1 MQSLCVNCQLL
12 IANYLPTM
20 TSNPEIRSEST
31 TAPPKAGVENNAA
44 EHNSALTVELSPAEP
59 SANAAEKTS
68 VLTAAPLDY
77 ESSQTT
83 ANAADATVVRNRNDQ
98 QEKSSSHSSSTE
110 AYTDQKPSNDGVIIV
125 NNGLIDGYIPTRL
138 GNYQIVQKIGAGGM
152 GNIFLATD
160 VFLDREVAI
169 KILLPKYQSTEL
181 QERFIVEAKA
191 SAKLH
196 HDNIVTIYSYGETN
210 DLPFFAMEY
219 IPGSNLRSIVDKTG
233 VLSIEDTLS
242 YAIQISSA
250 LEHINDNGIVH
261 RDIKPSNV
269 LITNDGT
276 VKVIDLGL
284 AKDYLR
290 QPDDGLTQT
299 GVTLGTFDYISPEQ
313 ANDPRNVDIRADIYS
328 LGCTMFFMLVGKPPF
343 AEKNRV
349 QKIVSHQVD
358 VTPDIRLLRPKIP
371 ERLADIVM
379 RCMEKNPDN
388 RYKNPQ
394 ELSRD
399 LYIAAEEQGM
409 RPSRFSLSKWYLPSK
424 SRLRVWKD
432 RLAWAIPIVLLIV
445 GVWILNCFWQ
455 PDQRQAEFLPES
467 PGLKRSDN
475 SVNANGRP
483 TPIFGAVKKGK
494 VLDFDSDVQSFP
506 PSLEPPAP
514 NGNVTPPTPVAAEDQ
529 TPAQSD
535 SAPSAPESIIQPTT
549 VSAKVVQTTQDST
562 PPANAQQEQPLPDSS
577 PNSVSPGN
585 ALQDNTNQSNP
596 IHSVK
601 LETD

>member
-1 MQSLCVNCQLL
+1 
-12 IANYLPTM
+12 
-20 TSNPEIRSEST
+20 
-31 TAPPKAGVENNAA
+31 
-44 EHNSALTVELSPAEP
+44 
-59 SANAAEKTS
+59 
-68 VLTAAPLDY
+68 
-77 ESSQTT
+77 
-83 ANAADATVVRNRNDQ
+83 
-98 QEKSSSHSSSTE
+98 
-110 AYTDQKPSNDGVIIV
+110 
-125 NNGLIDGYIPTRL
+125 
-138 GNYQIVQKIGAGGM
+138 
-152 GNIFLATD
+152 
-160 VFLDREVAI
+160 
-169 KILLPKYQSTEL
+169 
-181 QERFIVEAKA
+181 
-191 SAKLH
+191 
-196 HDNIVTIYSYGETN
+196 
-210 DLPFFAMEY
+210 
-219 IPGSNLRSIVDKTG
+219 
-233 VLSIEDTLS
+233 
-242 YAIQISSA
+242 
-250 LEHINDNGIVH
+250 
-261 RDIKPSNV
+261 
-269 LITNDGT
+269 
-276 VKVIDLGL
+276 
-284 AKDYLR
+284 
-290 QPDDGLTQT
+290 
-299 GVTLGTFDYISPEQ
+299 
-313 ANDPRNVDIRADIYS
+313 
-328 LGCTMFFMLVGKPPF
+328 MFFMLVGKPPF

-562 PPANAQQEQPLPDSS
+562 PRQTRSR
-577 PNSVSPGN
+577 NSRCRTPVQT
-585 ALQDNTNQSNP
+585 AFR
-596 IHSVK
+596 
-601 LETD
+601 LETPCRTIQIKAAPFIP